1 MKVSQFA
8 SMSGMVVSALVFGLA
23 AGPGQAEEF
32 KLKPIIVSG
41 GQAHPSQQVR
51 DR

>member
-1 MKVSQFA
+1 
-8 SMSGMVVSALVFGLA
+8 MVVSALVFELA